1 MRKQKG
7 FTLVEML
14 VVIAI
19 IAILA
24 GAVLLAI
31 NPAATMQKS
40 RDTTRMNDLDSLR
53 NAITLA
59 LTENEIMFP
68 DTGASGNSSGGAS
81 TQSADGTNGYI
92 TYDIPTGKT
101 GGLAKYIP
109 ALPLDPTNTGDF
121 IYSFEA
127 NGDQEFEL
135 NAVLEF
141 SGNAVKMEN
150 DGGNNANRYEVGTNL
165 TIIN

>member
-31 NPAATMQKS
+31 NPAATMRKS

-53 NAITLA
+53 NAINIA
-59 LTENEIMFP
+59 LTENEIMFA
-68 DTGASGNSSGGAS
+68 DTGTSGDSSGGTSVQA
-81 TQSADGTNGYI
+81 ADGINGYI
-92 TYDIPTGKT
+92 KFTIPDGKT
-101 GGLAKYIP
+101 GGLARYIP
-109 ALPLDPTNTGDF
+109 ALPLDPTNTGDL
-121 IYSFEA
+121 IYRFEA
-127 NGDQEFEL
+127 NANQEFEL
-135 NAVLEF
+135 NARLEF
-141 SGNAVKMEN
+141 PGNAAKMEN
-150 DGGNNANRYEVGTNL
+150 DGGDNADRYEVGTNL
-165 TIIN
+165 RIIN

>member
-31 NPAATMQKS
+31 NPAATMRKS

-53 NAITLA
+53 NAINIA
-59 LTENEIMFP
+59 LTENEIVLSGT
-68 DTGASGNSSGGAS
+68 TGDSVNG
-81 TQSADGTNGYI
+81 TQAVDGTGYI
-92 TYDIPTGKT
+92 EFTIPAGKV
-101 GGLAKYIP
+101 GLSRYIP
-109 ALPLDPTNTGDF
+109 ALPLDPTNTGDL
-121 IYSFEA
+121 IYRFEA
-127 NGDQEFEL
+127 NANQEFEL
-135 NAVLEF
+135 NARLEF
-141 SGNAVKMEN
+141 PGNAAKMEN
-150 DGGNNANRYEVGTNL
+150 DGGDNADRYEVGTNL
-165 TIIN
+165 RIIN